1 MPNKENSAFRP
12 TRGSVRAIV
21 ATLIA
26 TVALVLMPSPPAG
39 ATAVGAVGQGGVSAN
54 VVFGPMSAK
63 WWKWLAG
70 QPASANPYLST
81 DGTNCGQA
89 QQPGPVFFLAGY
101 PNGPIVREGCIIP
114 YGKAVFFPIVNVA
127 NVKTVSTETATEL
140 WRQLKDDVR
149 WRALS
154 AKVWVDGRPIPGI
167 SASNPLWRGCVGP
180 ERGCA
185 PRSFSI
191 DLPQDNIFGV
201 VDPVYDLA
209 VADGWY
215 ALIPPLARGKHQIRW
230 TGAATFGPGIQTQNV
245 TYNLTVS

>member
-63 WWKWLAG
+63 WWKWLAE

-101 PNGPIVREGCIIP
+101 PKWADRAGRLRHPVRQGRLLSDRERRECQDRFDGNGH
-114 YGKAVFFPIVNVA
+114 
-127 NVKTVSTETATEL
+127 
-140 WRQLKDDVR
+140 
-149 WRALS
+149 
-154 AKVWVDGRPIPGI
+154 
-167 SASNPLWRGCVGP
+167 
-180 ERGCA
+180 
-185 PRSFSI
+185 
-191 DLPQDNIFGV
+191 GV
-201 VDPVYDLA
+201 VA
-209 VADGWY
+209 SAQRRRSMAG
-215 ALIPPLARGKHQIRW
+215 
-230 TGAATFGPGIQTQNV
+230 TFGQGV
-245 TYNLTVS
+245 G